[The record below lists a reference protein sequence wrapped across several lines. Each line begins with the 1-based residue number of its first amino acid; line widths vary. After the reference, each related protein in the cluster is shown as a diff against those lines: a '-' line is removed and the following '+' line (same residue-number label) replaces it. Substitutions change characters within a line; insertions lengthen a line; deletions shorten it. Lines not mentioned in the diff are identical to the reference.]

1 MRPLPPLVLSL
12 LVTVGCAETSLA
24 DFSSDA
30 PSTASGDDDDS
41 TATNDTGTG
50 GEEEEDLLRLPPAQ
64 TDVFVFVANPERD
77 TVTRI
82 EVRSMRVDTTPVGQ
96 DPRIVQTTPDRAR
109 AVVFNRGDPSV
120 SVLDAATLA
129 QERVEVRPNLND
141 LAVSPDGAWAVLWHN
156 AARERPDDP
165 PVDGVQSFSEASF
178 VRLSDASHQPL
189 AIGFDLQ
196 MVRFTPDGSRAVI
209 VSDSTLALVD
219 LTQEDL
225 RAERVELQPGVL
237 EPAHAEEVV
246 VAPDGSYAWVRLFGS
261 PDLRVVDLD
270 DREVTLVP
278 AGLEPTDLD
287 LSPDGGSTVSVSRS
301 THELFVFDTLR
312 PFDAPRV
319 VPLPV
324 GSTYGSLQFSPT
336 GTQAVL
342 FSNAV
347 AEQRYASWDVATDAV
362 VEQGLVKPVQS
373 VGVSPDGGTLLVF
386 HPATDGPTTPEPF
399 RGKPA
404 LTLIDLRDPTFSTP
418 LALPAPP
425 LAYTT
430 SQSGALGYLVLE
442 DERSLSVLD
451 FATHIPT
458 PVPIASP
465 PVYLGVLPDLAPGDA
480 DEPPAWVSQEYSLG
494 RITFWDPDTESEDT
508 LTGFELNAGIEVE
521 E

>member
-1 MRPLPPLVLSL
+1 MRSCSAPLPFALTL
-12 LVTVGCAETSLA
+12 LAGCADTSFGDA
-24 DFSSDA
+24 ATSDFSSTA
-30 PSTASGDDDDS
+30 PTGDDDDTS
-41 TATNDTGTG
+41 TSTTG

-64 TDVFVFVANPERD
+64 TDVYVFVANPERH

-96 DPRIVQTTPDRAR
+96 DPRIVVTTPDRTR
-109 AVVFNRGDPSV
+109 AVVFNRGDASV

-129 QERVEVRPNLND
+129 QEVVDVRPNLND
-141 LAVSPDGAWAVLWHN
+141 LTISPDGAWAVLWHN

-178 VRLSDASHQPL
+178 VRLSDATHQPL

-196 MVRFTPDGSRAVI
+196 MVRFTPDGSLAVI

-219 LTQEDL
+219 LTQDEL

-237 EPAHAEEVV
+237 DPAHAEEVV
-246 VAPDGSYAWVRLFGS
+246 VAPDGSYAWVRLFGA
-261 PDLRVVDLD
+261 PDLRVVDLV
-270 DREVTLVP
+270 DRTVTLVP

-287 LSPDGGSTVSVSRS
+287 LSPDGATTVSVSRS
-301 THELFVFDTLR
+301 THELFVFDTDR
-312 PFDAPRV
+312 PFDLPRV
-319 VPLPV
+319 VPLPP

-347 AEQRYASWDVATDAV
+347 AEQRYASWDLGTDAV
-362 VEQGLVKPVQS
+362 VEEPLVKPVQS

-386 HPATDGPTTPEPF
+386 HPETDGPTTPEPF

-442 DERSLSVLD
+442 DERALSVLD
-451 FATHIPT
+451 FATHIPEA
-458 PVPIASP
+458 VPIASP
-465 PVYLGVLPDLAPGDA
+465 PVFLGVLPDLAPGDA

-494 RITFWDPDTESEDT
+494 RITFWDPDTRVADT
-508 LTGFELNAGIEVE
+508 LTGFELNAGIEVDE
-521 E
+521 